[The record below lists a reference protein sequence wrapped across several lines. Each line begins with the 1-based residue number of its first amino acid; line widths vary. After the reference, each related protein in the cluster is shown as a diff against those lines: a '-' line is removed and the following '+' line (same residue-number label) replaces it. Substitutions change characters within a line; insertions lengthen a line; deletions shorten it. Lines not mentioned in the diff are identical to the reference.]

1 MNTLKR
7 IYFLDHLRSF
17 IIFLVVFY
25 HVLMAYILYPVIPM
39 YLQDVFIH
47 NINGYPSAGYMLF
60 FAVILLIFNA
70 PTMMSIMFF
79 IAGYFA
85 LAPLIKKGTKHFL
98 KDKIIRLG
106 IPFLLGVTV
115 LAALSRF
122 MAYRSQGNR
131 TNYFNYWFSEFFRP
145 QNFTQY
151 HFWFLGVLL
160 LFFSIL
166 CLAYLIFRD
175 KISSVETK
183 AGKLSPSFIFF
194 FITLTTGL
202 YFAVNLFYSAD
213 SFTSLYILQFQTV
226 VFPIYLAYFI
236 FGIFAYK
243 KDWFKD
249 GYKPKILPWTITYI
263 ISIMIYIPTL
273 IYVYQNLSARN
284 IVFLK
289 LINDI
294 ANNLSIFS
302 ALFMLLAFF
311 QKYLNGDQ
319 SYLKKISRGSYS
331 TYLIHFSVVCIVA
344 YVSINISLPL
354 LLKFLTQIIICTLL
368 SWEIGYLLTRIPIVR
383 KAL

>member
-1 MNTLKR
+1 
-7 IYFLDHLRSF
+7 
-17 IIFLVVFY
+17 
-25 HVLMAYILYPVIPM
+25 M

-47 NINGYPSAGYMLF
+47 NINRYPSEGYLLF
-60 FAVILLIFNA
+60 FAIILLIFNA

-85 LAPLIKKGTKHFL
+85 LAPLIKKGTKQFL

-106 IPFLLGVTV
+106 IPFLLGVMM
-115 LAALSRF
+115 LAPLSRF
-122 MAYRSQGNR
+122 MAYRSQGYR
-131 TNYFNYWFSEFFRP
+131 TNYFYYWFSEFFKP

-175 KISSVETK
+175 KISSVDIK
-183 AGKLSPSFIFF
+183 AEKLSPLFVFF

-202 YFAVNLFYSAD
+202 YFVVNLFYSAD
-213 SFTSLYILQFQTV
+213 YFTKLYVLEFQTV
-226 VFPIYLAYFI
+226 VFPIYAAYFI
-236 FGIFAYK
+236 LGIFAYK

-249 GYKPKILPWTITYI
+249 GYKPRALPWAITYI
-263 ISIMIYIPTL
+263 ISLIIYIPTL
-273 IYVYQNLSARN
+273 IYVYQNLNAHH

-319 SYLKKISRGSYS
+319 PYLKKISRSNYS
-331 TYLIHFSVVCIVA
+331 TYLIHFSVVCVVA

-354 LLKFLTQIIICTLL
+354 LLKFLTQIIICALL
-368 SWEIGYLLTRIPIVR
+368 SWEIGYLLIRIPIVR